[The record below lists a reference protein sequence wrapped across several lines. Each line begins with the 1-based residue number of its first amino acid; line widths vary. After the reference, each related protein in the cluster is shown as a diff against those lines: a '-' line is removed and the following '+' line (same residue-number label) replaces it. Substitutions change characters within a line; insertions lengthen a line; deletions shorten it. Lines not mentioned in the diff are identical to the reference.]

1 MQAKVQ
7 KFSEL
12 STINSSII
20 RVEDFCARADKNP
33 ELVGVMNTACFFCY
47 FLRIGLNFRLTV
59 GILPEIA

>member
-1 MQAKVQ
+1 VQAKVQ

-20 RVEDFCARADKNP
+20 RVEDFCARADKNL
-33 ELVGVMNTACFFCY
+33 ELVAEVNTACLFCY
-47 FLRIGLNFRLTV
+47 FLRIGHNFRLTD